1 MKSLK
6 ISLTAIVAAIILA
19 ISTGVYAYTGIGNVE
34 IQAMPSS
41 LSNGT
46 ATVSN
51 ATKYQFV
58 EITSEKYN
66 TIKKL
71 EAQYKLLKAYLA
83 YTADNTNTTLESA
96 YSSECDSYYATYGNK
111 NETRD
116 ATINA
121 VLNSYTMGSTMAE
134 ECKSKWVNELVEF
147 NASNW
152 SNVTDSKIQ
161 IDLSTFKGTKYYIA
175 WVETSTSGKYY
186 AEVYK
191 VTGTKNDDGKKDDDT
206 KNDVKNDVKNTIKDN
221 SIPTVKNDTSSN
233 TSKENTPKT
242 ITTSKSTASKLPHT
256 GVSDIIVGLI
266 ATASTASGIAYL
278 RYRKI
283 K

>member
-1 MKSLK
+1 MKNLK

-58 EITSEKYN
+58 EITSDKY
-66 TIKKL
+66 TAIKKL
-71 EAQYKLLKAYLA
+71 EAQYKLLKAYEA
-83 YTADNTNTTLESA
+83 YSADNTNTNLENA
-96 YSSECDSYYATYGNK
+96 YSSECDSYYATYGDK
-111 NETRD
+111 NDTRD

-121 VLNSYTMGSTMAE
+121 VLNSYTMGSTLSE
-134 ECKSKWVNELVEF
+134 ECKSKWVNELVDF
-147 NASNW
+147 NASSW
-152 SNVTDSKIQ
+152 TNVTDNKIQ
-161 IDLSTFKGTKYYIA
+161 IDLSTFTGTKYYIA

-191 VTGTKNDDGKKDDDT
+191 VAGTKKDDQ
-206 KNDVKNDVKNTIKDN
+206 NNNNTTN
-221 SIPTVKNDTSSN
+221 NTTNNTVKNDTKN
-233 TSKENTPKT
+233 TTPAKNETKTNGTTNTPTT

-256 GVSDIIVGLI
+256 GVNDVIVGLI

>member
-1 MKSLK
+1 MKNLK

-51 ATKYQFV
+51 ASKYQFV
-58 EITSEKYN
+58 EITSDKY
-66 TIKKL
+66 TAIKKL
-71 EAQYKLLKAYLA
+71 EAQYKLLKAYEA
-83 YTADNTNTTLESA
+83 YANDTENESLSDA
-96 YSSECDSYYATYGNK
+96 YSAECDSYYANYGDSSK
-111 NETRD
+111 DR
-116 ATINA
+116 NA
-121 VLNSYTMGSTMAE
+121 VITEVLNSYTMGSTMVD
-134 ECKSKWVNELVEF
+134 ECASVWIHELADF

-152 SNVTDSKIQ
+152 TNVTDNKIQ
-161 IDLSTFKGTKYYIA
+161 IDLSTFTGTKYYIA
-175 WVETSTSGKYY
+175 WVETNTSGKYY

-191 VTGTKNDDGKKDDDT
+191 VTGTKKDDD
-206 KNDVKNDVKNTIKDN
+206 KKDN
-221 SIPTVKNDTSSN
+221 TTNNEDKKDNINTPAKNDTNSG
-233 TSKENTPKT
+233 NTPKT
-242 ITTSKSTASKLPHT
+242 ITTNKSTASSLPHT
-256 GVSDIIVGLI
+256 GVNDVIIALI
-266 ATASTASGIAYL
+266 AVALVVSGIAYI

>member
-1 MKSLK
+1 MKNLK
-6 ISLTAIVAAIILA
+6 ISLTVIVVAIILT

-34 IQAMPSS
+34 IQSMPNS

-58 EITSEKYN
+58 EITSEKYS

-83 YTADNTNTTLESA
+83 YTNDPDDSSLSSA
-96 YSSECDSYYATYGNK
+96 YSAECDSYYAEFGDK

-134 ECKSKWVNELVEF
+134 ECKSVWVNELVEF
-147 NASNW
+147 NDSDW
-152 SNVTDSKIQ
+152 TNVTDNKIQ

-175 WVETSTSGKYY
+175 WVETNTSGKYF

-191 VTGTKNDDGKKDDDT
+191 VTGTKKDEQ
-206 KNDVKNDVKNTIKDN
+206 NNNNTTN
-221 SIPTVKNDTSSN
+221 NTTNNTVKNDTKNTTPTKNETKTNGTTN
-233 TSKENTPKT
+233 TSTAIKT
-242 ITTSKSTASKLPHT
+242 NKTTASKLPHT
-256 GVSDIIVGLI
+256 GVNDVIVGLI

>member
-1 MKSLK
+1 MKNLK

-58 EITSEKYN
+58 EITSDKY
-66 TIKKL
+66 TAIKKL
-71 EAQYKLLKAYLA
+71 EAQYKLLKAYEA
-83 YTADNTNTTLESA
+83 YANDTENESLSDA
-96 YSSECDSYYATYGNK
+96 YSAECDSYYANYGDSSK
-111 NETRD
+111 DR
-116 ATINA
+116 NA
-121 VLNSYTMGSTMAE
+121 VITEVLNSYTMGSTMVD
-134 ECKSKWVNELVEF
+134 ECASVWIHELVDF

-152 SNVTDSKIQ
+152 TNVTDNKIQ
-161 IDLSTFKGTKYYIA
+161 IDLSTFTGTKYYIA

-191 VTGTKNDDGKKDDDT
+191 VAGTKKDDQ
-206 KNDVKNDVKNTIKDN
+206 NNNNTTN
-221 SIPTVKNDTSSN
+221 NTTNNTVKNDTKN
-233 TSKENTPKT
+233 TTPAKNETKTNGKTNTPTT

-256 GVSDIIVGLI
+256 GVNDVIVGLI

>member
-1 MKSLK
+1 MKNLK
-6 ISLTAIVAAIILA
+6 ISLTAIIAAIILT

-34 IQAMPSS
+34 IQAMPGS

-51 ATKYQFV
+51 ASKYQFV
-58 EITSEKYN
+58 EITSTKY
-66 TIKKL
+66 TSLKKL

-96 YSSECDSYYATYGNK
+96 YSSECDSYYAEFGSNS
-111 NETRD
+111 ETKE

-121 VLNSYTMGSTMAE
+121 VLNSYTMGSTLSE
-134 ECKSKWVNELVEF
+134 ECKSKWVSELDNF

-152 SNVTDSKIQ
+152 TNVTDNKIQ

-175 WVETSTSGKYY
+175 WVETSTSGKYN

-191 VTGTKNDDGKKDDDT
+191 VTGTKKDDT
-206 KNDVKNDVKNTIKDN
+206 KNNDNTNNGTTDN
-221 SIPTVKNDTSSN
+221 TTPTVKNEST
-233 TSKENTPKT
+233 TNTPKT
-242 ITTSKSTASKLPHT
+242 ISASKSTSSKLPYT
-256 GVSDIIVGLI
+256 GANDVIVGLI
-266 ATASTASGIAYL
+266 AVATVISGIAYV

>member
-1 MKSLK
+1 MKNLK

-34 IQAMPSS
+34 IQVMPSS

-58 EITSEKYN
+58 EITSEKY
-66 TIKKL
+66 TAIKKL
-71 EAQYKLLKAYLA
+71 EAQYKLLKAYEA
-83 YTADNTNTTLESA
+83 YTADNTNTSLENA
-96 YSSECDSYYATYGNK
+96 YGAECDSYYAEFGNNSESK
-111 NETRD
+111 E

-121 VLNSYTMGSTMAE
+121 VLDSYRMGSTLSE
-134 ECKSKWVNELVEF
+134 ECKSTWVNELAEF

-186 AEVYK
+186 AEAYK
-191 VTGTKNDDGKKDDDT
+191 VTGTKKDDD
-206 KNDVKNDVKNTIKDN
+206 KKDN
-221 SIPTVKNDTSSN
+221 TTNNEDKKDNTNTPAKNDTNSG
-233 TSKENTPKT
+233 NTPKT
-242 ITTSKSTASKLPHT
+242 ITTNKSTASSLPHT
-256 GVSDIIVGLI
+256 GVNDVIIALI
-266 ATASTASGIAYL
+266 AVASVVSGIAYI

>member
-1 MKSLK
+1 MKNLK

-58 EITSEKYN
+58 EITSEKY
-66 TIKKL
+66 TEIKKL
-71 EAQYKLLKAYLA
+71 EAQYKLLNAYLA
-83 YTADNTNTTLESA
+83 YTADNTNTTLANA

-161 IDLSTFKGTKYYIA
+161 IDLSTFSGTKYYIA

-186 AEVYK
+186 AEAYK
-191 VTGTKNDDGKKDDDT
+191 VTGTKKDDD
-206 KNDVKNDVKNTIKDN
+206 KKDN
-221 SIPTVKNDTSSN
+221 TTNNEDKKDNTNTPAKNDTNSG
-233 TSKENTPKT
+233 NTPKT
-242 ITTSKSTASKLPHT
+242 ITTNKSTASSLPHT
-256 GVSDIIVGLI
+256 GVNDVIIALI
-266 ATASTASGIAYL
+266 AVASVVSGIAYI

>member
-1 MKSLK
+1 MKNLK
-6 ISLTAIVAAIILA
+6 ISLTAIIAAIILT

-51 ATKYQFV
+51 ASKYQFV
-58 EITSEKYN
+58 EITSEKYS

-116 ATINA
+116 ATINN

-161 IDLSTFKGTKYYIA
+161 IDLSTFSGTKYYIA

-186 AEVYK
+186 AEAYK
-191 VTGTKNDDGKKDDDT
+191 VTGTKKDDD
-206 KNDVKNDVKNTIKDN
+206 KKDN
-221 SIPTVKNDTSSN
+221 NTNNGTKTDNTTP
-233 TSKENTPKT
+233 TSKNESTTNTPKT
-242 ITTSKSTASKLPHT
+242 ITTNKSTDSKLPYT
-256 GVSDIIVGLI
+256 GTSDIVVGLI
-266 ATASTASGIAYL
+266 AVATVISGIAYV